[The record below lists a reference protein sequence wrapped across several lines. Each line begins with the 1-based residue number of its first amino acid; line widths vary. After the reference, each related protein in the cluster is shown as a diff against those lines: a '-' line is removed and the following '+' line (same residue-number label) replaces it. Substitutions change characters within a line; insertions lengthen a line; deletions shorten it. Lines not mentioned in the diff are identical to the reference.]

1 MLDKLKD
8 RRGEFLLEGA
18 VKLLFLCAGIAL
30 VISVFSVA
38 FQANKLHVIAKDIV
52 RMTEIQG
59 QYDAA
64 AVAQEFQR
72 LKTTENLESA
82 VMDLDA
88 AYIAGASRVVS
99 IVNDAGMFGYHGI
112 ARLMRSLREEAAHP
126 QDLKKLIDDYGVV
139 I

>member
-64 AVAQEFQR
+64 TVAQEFQR
-72 LKTTENLESA
+72 LKTAENLESA

-88 AYIAGASRVVS
+88 AYITGSTRVQFGDPITVTVSYTGQIGIGGFLSLPVPLSASVT
-99 IVNDAGMFGYHGI
+99 G
-112 ARLMRSLREEAAHP
+112 RSERYW
-126 QDLKKLIDDYGVV
+126 K
-139 I
+139 

>member
-1 MLDKLKD
+1 MMDKLKD

-18 VKLLFLCAGIAL
+18 VKLLFLCAGVAL

-64 AVAQEFQR
+64 IVAQEFQR
-72 LKTTENLESA
+72 LKTAGNLESA
-82 VMDLDA
+82 VMDFDA
-88 AYIAGASRVVS
+88 AYIAGSTHVQFGDPITVTVSYTGQIGIGGVLSLPVPLSASVT
-99 IVNDAGMFGYHGI
+99 G
-112 ARLMRSLREEAAHP
+112 RSERYW
-126 QDLKKLIDDYGVV
+126 K
-139 I
+139 

>member
-64 AVAQEFQR
+64 TVTQEFQR

-88 AYIAGASRVVS
+88 AYIAGSTRVQFGDPITVTVSYTGQIGIGGFLSLPVPLSASVT
-99 IVNDAGMFGYHGI
+99 G
-112 ARLMRSLREEAAHP
+112 RSERYW
-126 QDLKKLIDDYGVV
+126 K
-139 I
+139 

>member
-8 RRGEFLLEGA
+8 WRGEFLLEGA

-64 AVAQEFQR
+64 TVTQEFQR
-72 LKTTENLESA
+72 LKTAENLESA

-88 AYIAGASRVVS
+88 AYIAGSTRVQFGDPITVTVSYTGQIGIGGVLSLPVPLSASVT
-99 IVNDAGMFGYHGI
+99 G
-112 ARLMRSLREEAAHP
+112 RSERYW
-126 QDLKKLIDDYGVV
+126 K
-139 I
+139 

>member
-1 MLDKLKD
+1 MIDKLKD
-8 RRGEFLLEGA
+8 RHGEFLLEGA

-64 AVAQEFQR
+64 IVAQEFQR
-72 LKTTENLESA
+72 LKTAGNLESA
-82 VMDLDA
+82 VMDFDA
-88 AYIAGASRVVS
+88 AYIAGSTHVQFGDPITVTVSYTGQIGIGGFLSLPVPLSASVT
-99 IVNDAGMFGYHGI
+99 G
-112 ARLMRSLREEAAHP
+112 RSERYW
-126 QDLKKLIDDYGVV
+126 K
-139 I
+139 

>member
-1 MLDKLKD
+1 MMDNLKD

-64 AVAQEFQR
+64 TVTQEFQR
-72 LKTTENLESA
+72 LKTAENLESA

-88 AYIAGASRVVS
+88 AYIAGSTRVQFGDPITVTVSYTGQIGIGGFLSLPVPLSASVT
-99 IVNDAGMFGYHGI
+99 G
-112 ARLMRSLREEAAHP
+112 RSERYW
-126 QDLKKLIDDYGVV
+126 K
-139 I
+139 

>member
-1 MLDKLKD
+1 MMDKLKD

-18 VKLLFLCAGIAL
+18 VKLLFLCAGVAL

-64 AVAQEFQR
+64 IVAQEFQR
-72 LKTTENLESA
+72 LKTAGNLESA
-82 VMDLDA
+82 VMDFDA
-88 AYIAGASRVVS
+88 AYIAGSTHVQFGDPITVTVSYTGQIGIGGFLSLPVPLSASVT
-99 IVNDAGMFGYHGI
+99 G
-112 ARLMRSLREEAAHP
+112 RSERYW
-126 QDLKKLIDDYGVV
+126 K
-139 I
+139 

>member
-64 AVAQEFQR
+64 AVTQEFQR

-88 AYIAGASRVVS
+88 AYIAGSTRVQFGDPITVTVSYTGQIGIGGVLSLPVPLSASVT
-99 IVNDAGMFGYHGI
+99 G
-112 ARLMRSLREEAAHP
+112 RSERYW
-126 QDLKKLIDDYGVV
+126 K
-139 I
+139 

>member
-8 RRGEFLLEGA
+8 RHGEFLLEGA
-18 VKLLFLCAGIAL
+18 VKLLFLCAGVAL

-64 AVAQEFQR
+64 TVTQEFQR

-88 AYIAGASRVVS
+88 AYIAGSTHVQFGDPITVTVSYTGQIGIGGVLSLPVPLSASVT
-99 IVNDAGMFGYHGI
+99 G
-112 ARLMRSLREEAAHP
+112 RSERYW
-126 QDLKKLIDDYGVV
+126 K
-139 I
+139 

>member
-52 RMTEIQG
+52 RMTGIQG

-88 AYIAGASRVVS
+88 AYIAGSTRVQFGDPITVTVSYTGQIGIGGVLSLPVPLSASVT
-99 IVNDAGMFGYHGI
+99 G
-112 ARLMRSLREEAAHP
+112 RSERYW
-126 QDLKKLIDDYGVV
+126 K
-139 I
+139 

>member
-64 AVAQEFQR
+64 IVVQEFQR
-72 LKTTENLESA
+72 LKTAGNLESA

-88 AYIAGASRVVS
+88 AYIAGSTRVQFGDPITVTVSYTGQIGIGGFLSLPVPLSASVT
-99 IVNDAGMFGYHGI
+99 G
-112 ARLMRSLREEAAHP
+112 RSERYW
-126 QDLKKLIDDYGVV
+126 K
-139 I
+139 

>member
-8 RRGEFLLEGA
+8 WRGEFLLEGA

-30 VISVFSVA
+30 AISVFSVA

-64 AVAQEFQR
+64 AVTQEFQR
-72 LKTTENLESA
+72 LKTAENLESA

-88 AYIAGASRVVS
+88 AYIAGSTRVQFGDPITVTVSYTGQIGIGGFLSLPVPLSASVT
-99 IVNDAGMFGYHGI
+99 G
-112 ARLMRSLREEAAHP
+112 RSERYW
-126 QDLKKLIDDYGVV
+126 K
-139 I
+139 

>member
-64 AVAQEFQR
+64 TVAQEFQR
-72 LKTTENLESA
+72 LKTAENLESA

-88 AYIAGASRVVS
+88 AYIAGSTRVQFGDPITVTVSYTGQIGIGGFLSLPVPLSASVT
-99 IVNDAGMFGYHGI
+99 G
-112 ARLMRSLREEAAHP
+112 RSERYW
-126 QDLKKLIDDYGVV
+126 K
-139 I
+139 

>member
-30 VISVFSVA
+30 VISVFSVV

-88 AYIAGASRVVS
+88 AYIAGSTRVQFGDPITVTVSYTGQIGIGGVLSLPVPLSASVT
-99 IVNDAGMFGYHGI
+99 G
-112 ARLMRSLREEAAHP
+112 RSERYW
-126 QDLKKLIDDYGVV
+126 K
-139 I
+139 

>member
-18 VKLLFLCAGIAL
+18 VKLLFLCAGVAL

-38 FQANKLHVIAKDIV
+38 FQANKLHVIAKDVV

-64 AVAQEFQR
+64 AVTQEFQR
-72 LKTTENLESA
+72 LKTAENLESA

-88 AYIAGASRVVS
+88 AYIAGSTRVQFGDPITVTVSYTGQIGIGGFLSLPVPLSASVT
-99 IVNDAGMFGYHGI
+99 G
-112 ARLMRSLREEAAHP
+112 RSERYW
-126 QDLKKLIDDYGVV
+126 K
-139 I
+139 